1 MIYERS
7 RSELQRYLYV
17 GHTRNLT
24 FGDHM
29 HSSFEFMTVTKGAT
43 QAVLSGISYTLRAG
57 QAMLILPNR
66 VHRFAVP
73 EGAESENITVIFSP
87 DYVKDF
93 YSVVRGCDFQK
104 PVFNYTMYDTLL
116 SLDAS
121 RLFHCMSRLYGIC
134 AEAYEVCEPTVSEQ
148 RNDPLVRKIADYIYE
163 HYESDINLDSLAKEL
178 GYNYCYLSDF
188 INSRFGMNF
197 RNLLNS
203 YRIDLALT
211 LLRTTELSVTEISGR
226 CGFSSPRSFNRAFRK
241 IQGISPRE
249 LTYAKI

>member
-17 GHTRNLT
+17 GYTRNLT

-29 HSSFEFMTVTKGAT
+29 HSSFEFMTVTKGVT
-43 QAVLSGISYTLRAG
+43 QAVLSGVSYTLRAG

-66 VHRFAVP
+66 VHHFSVP
-73 EGAESENITVIFSP
+73 EGAESENITVIFST

-93 YSVVRGCDFQK
+93 YSAVRNCDFQK
-104 PVFNYTMYDTLL
+104 PIFDYAAYDALL
-116 SLDAS
+116 SLNADQP
-121 RLFHCMSRLYGIC
+121 FHCMSLLYGIC
-134 AEAYEVCEPTVSEQ
+134 AEAYAVCEPTISEQ
-148 RNDPLVRKIADYIYE
+148 RNDLLVHKIADYIYE
-163 HYESDINLDSLAKEL
+163 HYKSDINLDSLAKEL

-188 INSRFGMNF
+188 INSSFGMNF

-211 LLRTTELSVTEISGR
+211 LLRTTDLSVTEISGR
-226 CGFSSPRSFNRAFRK
+226 CGFSSPRSFNRAFQK
-241 IQGISPRE
+241 IMGISPRE
-249 LTYAKI
+249 LNTVQI